1 MSHMYEHPL
10 FSKAGFKDTEMGDR
24 FSDNFLFVVRLQMN
38 VIFKDR
44 QGAQSELR

>member
-10 FSKAGFKDTEMGDR
+10 FSKAGFKDIEMGDR

-38 VIFKDR
+38 VILDR